1 MAKNKIM
8 TTIVNMAGNVDPSV
22 QKAFREVESR
32 LEGMNGKAIAVG
44 ASVAA
49 AGAAITVGAVHAGK
63 ALINMG
69 DAYNSTMGDLQAKTG
84 ATAAEMEGL
93 SDAVEGVYAD
103 RNLGEDMIQV
113 ADAIAIARQQTGLMG
128 QDLESITADA
138 IMLQDTFDY
147 DVNESVKA
155 ARALMQ
161 NFGIDGHTAM
171 NYIAEGTQKG
181 LDYSGELLDTI
192 SEYSVQFAKVG
203 MDADDMFNI
212 MQTGADNGA
221 WKLDTLANAV
231 KEFSVAS
238 IDGSE
243 TTKEAFEA
251 LGYDADE
258 VMSIFAKGGEDANIA
273 FNTILNDLISMDDE
287 VARDAIGV
295 SLFKTTWEDLGVEA
309 LASLTDVTDATYLAG
324 DALGEINTVK
334 YDTIGQAIQGVQR
347 QLEVQLAPAGS
358 AAAQRLAEMSPQIT
372 ESLKTVSPY
381 IEDLAVKFSDVL
393 VDGIDLAIAALI
405 WCSQNTDTLKAAAVG
420 LGIVFATFSAA
431 KMITSIHNAVAAFS
445 LLRAAHLK
453 EKAETIYLQALYAK
467 DAVVK
472 GASTAATVAQTAAT
486 GAWNVVAGIGT
497 AVTSAFGAAMAF
509 LTSPIGLVI
518 LAIGALIG
526 IGVLLY
532 KNWDTVKM
540 YAVQLGT
547 FLSGVW
553 NSISTAVGN
562 FINGIKE
569 KFLSGFSAL
578 VGIVKAPING
588 VISLING
595 AINGINGISVD
606 IPDWV
611 PGFGGKHFGLMLP
624 TMPLLA
630 KGGFTNG
637 ASIAGE
643 AGTEAVISFDPSVRS
658 QNLSYWAKAGQ
669 MLGALP
675 EGVSVL
681 ESGGDSNSNSVSIGQ
696 IVFSPK
702 IEITGNADKES
713 IIAAIRAEYP
723 EFIDLLERWFMERG
737 YFAYES

>member
-49 AGAAITVGAVHAGK
+49 AGAGITVGAVHAGK

-103 RNLGEDMIQV
+103 RNLGTDMQDV
-113 ADAIAIARQQTGLMG
+113 ADAVALAKQTTGLWG
-128 QDLESITADA
+128 EDLESVSADA
-138 IMLQDTFDY
+138 LMLRDTFDY
-147 DVNESVKA
+147 DLNESLRASK
-155 ARALMQ
+155 ALMT
-161 NFGIDGHTAM
+161 NFGLDSHTAM
-171 NYIAEGTQKG
+171 NYIAEGAQKG

-212 MQTGADNGA
+212 MQAGAENGA
-221 WKLDTLANAV
+221 WNLDKVGDAI
-231 KEFSVAS
+231 KEFSIRS
-238 IDGSE
+238 IDGSK
-243 TTKEAFEA
+243 TTQEAFAA

-258 VMSIFAKGGEDANIA
+258 VMGIFAKGGEDANIA
-273 FNTILNDLISMDDE
+273 FNTILQDLISMDDE
-287 VARDAIGV
+287 VARDAVGV
-295 SLFKTTWEDLGVEA
+295 QLFGTMWEDLGVDAMAA
-309 LASLTDVTDATYLAG
+309 LSEVTDGTYLAG
-324 DALGEINTVK
+324 DALNEINAVK
-334 YDTIGQAIQGVQR
+334 YDTVGQALQGISR

-532 KNWDTVKM
+532 KNWDMVKM

-681 ESGGDSNSNSVSIGQ
+681 ESGGDSNSVSIGQ

-702 IEITGNADKES
+702 IEITGNSDKES

>member
-49 AGAAITVGAVHAGK
+49 AGAGITVGAVHAGK

-103 RNLGEDMIQV
+103 RNLGTDMQDV
-113 ADAIAIARQQTGLMG
+113 ADAVALAKQTTGLWG
-128 QDLESITADA
+128 EDLESVSADA
-138 IMLQDTFDY
+138 LMLRDTFDY
-147 DVNESVKA
+147 DLNESLRASK
-155 ARALMQ
+155 ALMT
-161 NFGIDGHTAM
+161 NFGLDSHTAM
-171 NYIAEGTQKG
+171 NYIAEGAQKG

-212 MQTGADNGA
+212 MQAGAENGA
-221 WKLDTLANAV
+221 WNLDKVGDAI
-231 KEFSVAS
+231 KEFSIRS
-238 IDGSE
+238 IDGSK
-243 TTKEAFEA
+243 TTQEAFAA

-258 VMSIFAKGGEDANIA
+258 VMGIFAKGGEDANIA
-273 FNTILNDLISMDDE
+273 FNTILQDLISMDDE
-287 VARDAIGV
+287 VARDAVGV
-295 SLFKTTWEDLGVEA
+295 QLFGTMWEDLGVDAMAA
-309 LASLTDVTDATYLAG
+309 LSEVTDGTYLAG
-324 DALGEINTVK
+324 DALNEINAVK
-334 YDTIGQAIQGVQR
+334 YDTVGQALQGISR

-405 WCSQNTDTLKAAAVG
+405 WCSQITDTLKAAAVG

-681 ESGGDSNSNSVSIGQ
+681 ESGGDSNSVSIGQ

>member
-49 AGAAITVGAVHAGK
+49 AGAGITVGAVHAGK

-171 NYIAEGTQKG
+171 NYIAECTQKG

-287 VARDAIGV
+287 VSRDAIGV

-347 QLEVQLAPAGS
+347 QLEVQLASAGS

-405 WCSQNTDTLKAAAVG
+405 WCSQNTDTLKAATVG

-681 ESGGDSNSNSVSIGQ
+681 ESGGDSNSVSIGQ

>member
-49 AGAAITVGAVHAGK
+49 AGAGITVGAVHAGK

-103 RNLGEDMIQV
+103 RNLGTDMQDV
-113 ADAIAIARQQTGLMG
+113 ADAVALAKQTTGLWG
-128 QDLESITADA
+128 EDLESVSADA
-138 IMLQDTFDY
+138 LMLRDTFDY
-147 DVNESVKA
+147 DLNESLRASK
-155 ARALMQ
+155 ALMT
-161 NFGIDGHTAM
+161 NFGLDSHTAM
-171 NYIAEGTQKG
+171 NYIAEGAQKG

-212 MQTGADNGA
+212 MQAGAENGA
-221 WKLDTLANAV
+221 WNLDKVGDAI
-231 KEFSVAS
+231 KEFSIRS
-238 IDGSE
+238 IDGSK
-243 TTKEAFEA
+243 TTQEAFAA

-258 VMSIFAKGGEDANIA
+258 VMGIFAKGGEDANIA
-273 FNTILNDLISMDDE
+273 FNTILQDLISMDDA
-287 VARDAIGV
+287 VARDAVGV
-295 SLFKTTWEDLGVEA
+295 QLFGTMWEDLGVDAMAA
-309 LASLTDVTDATYLAG
+309 LSEVTDGTYLAG
-324 DALGEINTVK
+324 DALNEINAVK
-334 YDTIGQAIQGVQR
+334 YDTVGQALQGISR

-553 NSISTAVGN
+553 NSISTAVSN

-637 ASIAGE
+637 VSIAGE

-681 ESGGDSNSNSVSIGQ
+681 ESGGDSNSVSIGQ

>member
-171 NYIAEGTQKG
+171 NYIAESTQKG

-532 KNWDTVKM
+532 KNWDMVKM

-681 ESGGDSNSNSVSIGQ
+681 ESGGDSNSVSIGQ

>member
-49 AGAAITVGAVHAGK
+49 AGAGITVGAVHAGK

-103 RNLGEDMIQV
+103 QNLGKDMIQV

-569 KFLSGFSAL
+569 KFLSGFNAL

-681 ESGGDSNSNSVSIGQ
+681 ESGGDSNSVSIGQ

>member
-49 AGAAITVGAVHAGK
+49 VGAGITVGAVHAGK

-103 RNLGEDMIQV
+103 RNLGTDMQDV
-113 ADAIAIARQQTGLMG
+113 ADAVALAKQTTGLWG
-128 QDLESITADA
+128 EDLESVSADA
-138 IMLQDTFDY
+138 LMLRDTFDY
-147 DVNESVKA
+147 DLNESLRASK
-155 ARALMQ
+155 ALMT
-161 NFGIDGHTAM
+161 NFGLDSHTAM
-171 NYIAEGTQKG
+171 NYIAEGAQKG

-203 MDADDMFNI
+203 LDADDMFNI
-212 MQTGADNGA
+212 MQAGAENGA
-221 WKLDTLANAV
+221 WNLDKVGDAI
-231 KEFSVAS
+231 KEFSIRS
-238 IDGSE
+238 IDGSK
-243 TTKEAFEA
+243 TTQEAFAA

-258 VMSIFAKGGEDANIA
+258 VMGIFAKGGEDANIA
-273 FNTILNDLISMDDE
+273 FNTILQDLISMDDK
-287 VARDAIGV
+287 VARDAVGV
-295 SLFKTTWEDLGVEA
+295 QLFGTMWEDLGVDAMAA
-309 LASLTDVTDATYLAG
+309 LSEVTDGTYLAG
-324 DALGEINTVK
+324 DALNEINAVK
-334 YDTIGQAIQGVQR
+334 YDTVGQALQGISR

-595 AINGINGISVD
+595 AINGINGISLD

-681 ESGGDSNSNSVSIGQ
+681 ESGGDSNSVSIGQ

>member
-171 NYIAEGTQKG
+171 NYIAESTQKG

-547 FLSGVW
+547 FLSGVC

-681 ESGGDSNSNSVSIGQ
+681 ESGGDSNSVSIGQ

>member
-49 AGAAITVGAVHAGK
+49 AGAGITVGAVHAGK

-93 SDAVEGVYAD
+93 SDAVKGVYAD

-171 NYIAEGTQKG
+171 NYIVEGTQKG

-324 DALGEINTVK
+324 DALGEINAVK

-347 QLEVQLAPAGS
+347 QLEAQLAPAGS

-372 ESLKTVSPY
+372 ESLKIVSPY

-569 KFLSGFSAL
+569 KFLTGFSAL

-681 ESGGDSNSNSVSIGQ
+681 ESGGDSNSVSIGQ

>member
-49 AGAAITVGAVHAGK
+49 AGAGITVGAVHAGK

-84 ATAAEMEGL
+84 ATAVEMEGL

-103 RNLGEDMIQV
+103 RNLGTDMQDV
-113 ADAIAIARQQTGLMG
+113 ADAVALAKQTTGLWG
-128 QDLESITADA
+128 EDLESVSADA
-138 IMLQDTFDY
+138 LMLRDTFDY
-147 DVNESVKA
+147 DLNESLRASK
-155 ARALMQ
+155 ALMT
-161 NFGIDGHTAM
+161 NFGLDSHTAM
-171 NYIAEGTQKG
+171 NYIAEGAQKG

-212 MQTGADNGA
+212 MQAGAENGA
-221 WKLDTLANAV
+221 WNLDKVGDAI
-231 KEFSVAS
+231 KEFSIRS
-238 IDGSE
+238 IDGSK
-243 TTKEAFEA
+243 TTQEAFAA

-258 VMSIFAKGGEDANIA
+258 VMGIFAKGGEDANIA
-273 FNTILNDLISMDDE
+273 FRTILKDLVSMDDA
-287 VARDAIGV
+287 VARDAVGV
-295 SLFKTTWEDLGVEA
+295 QLFGTMWEDLGVDAMAA
-309 LASLTDVTDATYLAG
+309 LSEVTDGTYLAG
-324 DALGEINTVK
+324 DALNEINAVK
-334 YDTIGQAIQGVQR
+334 YDTVGQALQGISR

-445 LLRAAHLK
+445 LLWAAHLK
-453 EKAETIYLQALYAK
+453 EKAETFYLQALYAK

-637 ASIAGE
+637 VSIAGE
-643 AGTEAVISFDPSVRS
+643 AGTEAVISFDSSVRS

-681 ESGGDSNSNSVSIGQ
+681 ESGGDNNSVSIGQ

>member
-49 AGAAITVGAVHAGK
+49 AGAGITVGAVHAGK

-103 RNLGEDMIQV
+103 RNLGTDMQDV
-113 ADAIAIARQQTGLMG
+113 ADAVALAKQTTGLWG
-128 QDLESITADA
+128 EDLESVSADA
-138 IMLQDTFDY
+138 LMLRDTFDY
-147 DVNESVKA
+147 DLNESLRASK
-155 ARALMQ
+155 ALMT
-161 NFGIDGHTAM
+161 NFGLDSHTAM
-171 NYIAEGTQKG
+171 NYIAEGAQKG

-212 MQTGADNGA
+212 MQAGAENGA
-221 WKLDTLANAV
+221 WNLDKVGDAI
-231 KEFSVAS
+231 KEFSIRS
-238 IDGSE
+238 IDGSK
-243 TTKEAFEA
+243 TTQEAFAA

-258 VMSIFAKGGEDANIA
+258 VMGIFAKGGEDANIA
-273 FNTILNDLISMDDE
+273 FRTILKDLVSMDDA
-287 VARDAIGV
+287 VARDAVGV
-295 SLFKTTWEDLGVEA
+295 QLFGTMWEDLGVDAMAA
-309 LASLTDVTDATYLAG
+309 LSEVTDGTYLAG
-324 DALGEINTVK
+324 DALNEINAVK
-334 YDTIGQAIQGVQR
+334 YDTVGQALQGISR

-405 WCSQNTDTLKAAAVG
+405 WCSHNTDTLKAAAVG

-553 NSISTAVGN
+553 NSISTAVSN

-637 ASIAGE
+637 VSIAGE

-681 ESGGDSNSNSVSIGQ
+681 ESGGDSNSVSIGQ

>member
-49 AGAAITVGAVHAGK
+49 AGAGITVGAVHAGK

-358 AAAQRLAEMSPQIT
+358 AAAQRLAEMSPKIT

-578 VGIVKAPING
+578 VGIIKAPING

-681 ESGGDSNSNSVSIGQ
+681 ESGGDSNSVSIGQ

>member
-49 AGAAITVGAVHAGK
+49 AGAGITVGAVHAGK

-93 SDAVEGVYAD
+93 SDVVEDVYAD
-103 RNLGEDMIQV
+103 RNLGEDMQEV
-113 ADAIAIARQQTGLMG
+113 ADAVSLAKQITGLWG
-128 QDLESITADA
+128 EDLESVSADA
-138 IMLQDTFDY
+138 LMLRDTFDY
-147 DVNESVKA
+147 DLNESLRASK
-155 ARALMQ
+155 ALMT
-161 NFGIDGHTAM
+161 NFGLDSHTAM
-171 NYIAEGTQKG
+171 NYIAEGAQKG

-212 MQTGADNGA
+212 MQAGAENGA
-221 WKLDTLANAV
+221 WNLDKVGDAI
-231 KEFSVAS
+231 KEFSIRS
-238 IDGSE
+238 IDGSK
-243 TTKEAFEA
+243 TTQEAFAA

-258 VMSIFAKGGEDANIA
+258 VMGIFAKGGEDANIA
-273 FNTILNDLISMDDE
+273 FNTILQDLISMDDE
-287 VARDAIGV
+287 VARDAVGV
-295 SLFKTTWEDLGVEA
+295 QLFGTMWEDLGVDAMAA
-309 LASLTDVTDATYLAG
+309 LSEVTDGTYLAG
-324 DALGEINTVK
+324 DALNEINAVK
-334 YDTIGQAIQGVQR
+334 YDTVGQALQGISR

-381 IEDLAVKFSDVL
+381 IEDLAVKFSDIL

-681 ESGGDSNSNSVSIGQ
+681 ESGGDSNSVSIGQ

>member
-171 NYIAEGTQKG
+171 NYIAESTQKG

-588 VISLING
+588 IISLING

-681 ESGGDSNSNSVSIGQ
+681 ESGGDSNSVSIGQ

>member
-49 AGAAITVGAVHAGK
+49 VGAGITVGAVHAGK

-103 RNLGEDMIQV
+103 RNLGTDMQDV
-113 ADAIAIARQQTGLMG
+113 ADAVALAKQTTGLWG
-128 QDLESITADA
+128 EDLESVSADA
-138 IMLQDTFDY
+138 LMLRDTFDY
-147 DVNESVKA
+147 DLNESLRASK
-155 ARALMQ
+155 ALMT
-161 NFGIDGHTAM
+161 NFGLDSHTAM
-171 NYIAEGTQKG
+171 NYIAEGAQKG

-212 MQTGADNGA
+212 MQAGAENGA
-221 WKLDTLANAV
+221 WNLDKVGDAI
-231 KEFSVAS
+231 KEFSIRS
-238 IDGSE
+238 IDGSK
-243 TTKEAFEA
+243 TTQEAFAA
-251 LGYDADE
+251 LGYDANE
-258 VMSIFAKGGEDANIA
+258 VMGIFAKGGEDANIA
-273 FNTILNDLISMDDE
+273 FNTILQDLISMDDE
-287 VARDAIGV
+287 VARDAVGV
-295 SLFKTTWEDLGVEA
+295 QLFGTMWEDLGVDAMAA
-309 LASLTDVTDATYLAG
+309 LSEVTDGTYLAG
-324 DALGEINTVK
+324 DALSEINAVK
-334 YDTIGQAIQGVQR
+334 YDTVGQALQGISR

-381 IEDLAVKFSDVL
+381 IEDLAVKFSDIL

-553 NSISTAVGN
+553 NRISTAVGN

-681 ESGGDSNSNSVSIGQ
+681 ESGGDSNSVSIGQ

-702 IEITGNADKES
+702 IEINGNADKES

>member
-171 NYIAEGTQKG
+171 NYIAESTQKG

-518 LAIGALIG
+518 VAIGALIG

-681 ESGGDSNSNSVSIGQ
+681 ESGGDSNSVSIGQ

>member
-103 RNLGEDMIQV
+103 RNLGTDMQDV
-113 ADAIAIARQQTGLMG
+113 ADAVALAKQTTGLWG
-128 QDLESITADA
+128 EDLESVSADA
-138 IMLQDTFDY
+138 LMLRDTFDY
-147 DVNESVKA
+147 DLNESLRASK
-155 ARALMQ
+155 ALMT
-161 NFGIDGHTAM
+161 NFGLDSHTAM
-171 NYIAEGTQKG
+171 NYIAEGAQKG

-212 MQTGADNGA
+212 MQAGAENGA
-221 WKLDTLANAV
+221 WNLDKVGDAI
-231 KEFSVAS
+231 KEFSIRS
-238 IDGSE
+238 IDGSK
-243 TTKEAFEA
+243 TTQEAFAA

-258 VMSIFAKGGEDANIA
+258 VMGIFAKGGEDANIA
-273 FNTILNDLISMDDE
+273 FRTILKDLVSMDDA
-287 VARDAIGV
+287 VARDAVGV
-295 SLFKTTWEDLGVEA
+295 QLFVTMWEDLGVDAMAA
-309 LASLTDVTDATYLAG
+309 LSEVTDGTYLAG
-324 DALGEINTVK
+324 DALNEINAVK
-334 YDTIGQAIQGVQR
+334 YDTVGQALQGISR

-553 NSISTAVGN
+553 NSISTAVSN

-637 ASIAGE
+637 VSIAGE

-681 ESGGDSNSNSVSIGQ
+681 ESGGDSNSVSIGQ

>member
-49 AGAAITVGAVHAGK
+49 AGAGITVGAVHAGK

-93 SDAVEGVYAD
+93 SDAVEDVYAD
-103 RNLGEDMIQV
+103 RNLGEDMQEV
-113 ADAIAIARQQTGLMG
+113 ADAVSLAKQTTGLWG
-128 QDLESITADA
+128 EELENVTADA
-138 IMLQDTFDY
+138 IILRDTFDY
-147 DVNESVKA
+147 DLNETLRASK
-155 ARALMQ
+155 ALME
-161 NFGIDGHTAM
+161 NFGISGKESM
-171 NYIAEGTQKG
+171 NYIAEGAQRG
-181 LDYSGELLDTI
+181 LDFSGELLDTI

-203 MDADDMFNI
+203 LDVDDMFNI
-212 MQTGADNGA
+212 MEAGAENGA
-221 WKLDTLANAV
+221 WNLDKVGDAI
-231 KEFSVAS
+231 KEFSIRS
-238 IDGSE
+238 IDGSK
-243 TTKEAFEA
+243 TTQEAFAA

-258 VMSIFAKGGEDANIA
+258 VMEIFAKGGEDANIA
-273 FNTILNDLISMDDE
+273 FRTILKDLVSMDDA
-287 VARDAIGV
+287 VARDAVGV
-295 SLFKTTWEDLGVEA
+295 QLFGTQWEDLGVDVIKALSEA
-309 LASLTDVTDATYLAG
+309 ENHAFLTG
-324 DALGEINTVK
+324 DALQEIDAVK
-334 YDTIGQAIQGVQR
+334 YNSIGLAIQGIGR
-347 QLEVQLAPAGS
+347 QLEVDLAPAGKK
-358 AAAQRLAEMSPQIT
+358 AANRLMELSPQIRQT
-372 ESLKTVSPY
+372 MQQASPY

-681 ESGGDSNSNSVSIGQ
+681 ESGGDSNSVSIGQ

>member
-49 AGAAITVGAVHAGK
+49 AGAGITVGAVHAGK

-431 KMITSIHNAVAAFS
+431 KMITSIHNAIAAFS

-681 ESGGDSNSNSVSIGQ
+681 ESGGDSNSVSIGQ

>member
-171 NYIAEGTQKG
+171 NYIAESTQKG

-431 KMITSIHNAVAAFS
+431 KMITSIHNAAAAFS

-681 ESGGDSNSNSVSIGQ
+681 ESGGDSNSVSIGQ

>member
-49 AGAAITVGAVHAGK
+49 AGAGITVGAVHAGK

-171 NYIAEGTQKG
+171 NYIAESTQKG

-203 MDADDMFNI
+203 MNADDMFNI

-324 DALGEINTVK
+324 DALGEINAVK
-334 YDTIGQAIQGVQR
+334 YDIIGQAIQGVQR

-372 ESLKTVSPY
+372 ESLKIVSPY

-681 ESGGDSNSNSVSIGQ
+681 ESGGDSNSVSIGQ

>member
-49 AGAAITVGAVHAGK
+49 AGAGITVGAVHAGK

-128 QDLESITADA
+128 QDLESVTADA

-569 KFLSGFSAL
+569 KFLSGFNAL

-681 ESGGDSNSNSVSIGQ
+681 ESGGDSNSVSIGQ

>member
-49 AGAAITVGAVHAGK
+49 AGAGITVGAVHAGK

-103 RNLGEDMIQV
+103 RNLGTDMQDV
-113 ADAIAIARQQTGLMG
+113 ADAVALAKQTTGLWG
-128 QDLESITADA
+128 EDLESVSADA
-138 IMLQDTFDY
+138 LMLRDTFDY
-147 DVNESVKA
+147 DLNESLRASK
-155 ARALMQ
+155 ALMT
-161 NFGIDGHTAM
+161 NFGLDSHTAM
-171 NYIAEGTQKG
+171 NYIAEGAQKG

-212 MQTGADNGA
+212 MQAGAENGA
-221 WKLDTLANAV
+221 WNLDKVGDAI
-231 KEFSVAS
+231 KEFSIRS
-238 IDGSE
+238 IDGSK
-243 TTKEAFEA
+243 TTQEAFAA

-258 VMSIFAKGGEDANIA
+258 VMGIFAKGGEDANIA
-273 FNTILNDLISMDDE
+273 FNTILQDLISMDDE
-287 VARDAIGV
+287 VARDAVGV
-295 SLFKTTWEDLGVEA
+295 QLFGTMWEDLGVDAMAA
-309 LASLTDVTDATYLAG
+309 LSEVTDGTYLAG
-324 DALGEINTVK
+324 DALNEINAVK
-334 YDTIGQAIQGVQR
+334 YDTVGQALQGISR

-381 IEDLAVKFSDVL
+381 IEDLVVKFSDVL

-681 ESGGDSNSNSVSIGQ
+681 ESGGDSNSVSIGQ

>member
-49 AGAAITVGAVHAGK
+49 AGAGITVGAVHAGK

-103 RNLGEDMIQV
+103 RNLGEDMIQL

-212 MQTGADNGA
+212 MQSGADNGA

-358 AAAQRLAEMSPQIT
+358 AAAQRLAEMSLQIT

-405 WCSQNTDTLKAAAVG
+405 WCSQNTDTLKVAAVG

-453 EKAETIYLQALYAK
+453 EKAEIIYLQALYAK

-486 GAWNVVAGIGT
+486 GVWNVVAGIGT

-553 NSISTAVGN
+553 NGISTAVGN

-578 VGIVKAPING
+578 VGIIKAPING

-681 ESGGDSNSNSVSIGQ
+681 DSGGDSNSVSIGQ

>member
-49 AGAAITVGAVHAGK
+49 AGAGITVGAVHAGK

-171 NYIAEGTQKG
+171 NYIAESTQKG

-393 VDGIDLAIAALI
+393 VDGIDLTIAALI

-578 VGIVKAPING
+578 VGIIKAPING

-681 ESGGDSNSNSVSIGQ
+681 ESGGDSNSVSIGQ

>member
-171 NYIAEGTQKG
+171 NYIAESTQKG

-658 QNLSYWAKAGQ
+658 QNLSCWAKAGQ

-681 ESGGDSNSNSVSIGQ
+681 ESGGDSNSVSIGQ

>member
-49 AGAAITVGAVHAGK
+49 AGAGITVGAVHAGK

-93 SDAVEGVYAD
+93 SDAVEGIYAD

-681 ESGGDSNSNSVSIGQ
+681 ESGGDSNSVSIGQ

>member
-49 AGAAITVGAVHAGK
+49 AGVGITVGAVHAGK

-171 NYIAEGTQKG
+171 NYIAESTQKG

-532 KNWDTVKM
+532 KNWDTDKM

-562 FINGIKE
+562 FIKGIKE

-681 ESGGDSNSNSVSIGQ
+681 ESGGDSNSVSIGQ

>member
-49 AGAAITVGAVHAGK
+49 AGAGITVGAVHAGK

-103 RNLGEDMIQV
+103 RNLGTDMQDV
-113 ADAIAIARQQTGLMG
+113 ADAVALAKQTTGLWG
-128 QDLESITADA
+128 EDLESVSADA
-138 IMLQDTFDY
+138 LMLRDTFDY
-147 DVNESVKA
+147 DLNESLRASK
-155 ARALMQ
+155 ALMT
-161 NFGIDGHTAM
+161 NFGLDSHTAM
-171 NYIAEGTQKG
+171 NYIAEGAQKG

-212 MQTGADNGA
+212 MQAGAENGA
-221 WKLDTLANAV
+221 WNLDKVGDAI
-231 KEFSVAS
+231 KEFSIRS
-238 IDGSE
+238 IDGSK
-243 TTKEAFEA
+243 TTQEAFAA

-258 VMSIFAKGGEDANIA
+258 VMGIFAKGGEDANIA
-273 FNTILNDLISMDDE
+273 FNTILQDLISMDDE
-287 VARDAIGV
+287 VARDAVGV
-295 SLFKTTWEDLGVEA
+295 QLFGTMWEDLGVDAMAA
-309 LASLTDVTDATYLAG
+309 LSEVTDGAYLAG
-324 DALGEINTVK
+324 DALNEINAVK
-334 YDTIGQAIQGVQR
+334 YDTVGQALQGISR

-681 ESGGDSNSNSVSIGQ
+681 ESGGDSNSVSIGQ

>member
-171 NYIAEGTQKG
+171 NYIAESTQKG

-258 VMSIFAKGGEDANIA
+258 VMSIFAKGGEDANVA

-611 PGFGGKHFGLMLP
+611 PGFGVAHNAIIGKRRLHQRR
-624 TMPLLA
+624 
-630 KGGFTNG
+630 
-637 ASIAGE
+637 IHC
-643 AGTEAVISFDPSVRS
+643 R
-658 QNLSYWAKAGQ
+658 
-669 MLGALP
+669 
-675 EGVSVL
+675 
-681 ESGGDSNSNSVSIGQ
+681 
-696 IVFSPK
+696 
-702 IEITGNADKES
+702 
-713 IIAAIRAEYP
+713 
-723 EFIDLLERWFMERG
+723 
-737 YFAYES
+737 

>member
-49 AGAAITVGAVHAGK
+49 AGAGITVGAVHAGK

-103 RNLGEDMIQV
+103 RNLGTDMQDV
-113 ADAIAIARQQTGLMG
+113 ADAVALAKQTTGLWG
-128 QDLESITADA
+128 EDLESVSADA
-138 IMLQDTFDY
+138 LMLRDTFDY
-147 DVNESVKA
+147 DLNESLRASK
-155 ARALMQ
+155 ALMT
-161 NFGIDGHTAM
+161 NFGLDSHTAM
-171 NYIAEGTQKG
+171 NYIAEGAQKG

-212 MQTGADNGA
+212 MQAGAENGA
-221 WKLDTLANAV
+221 WNLDKVGDAI
-231 KEFSVAS
+231 KEFSIRS
-238 IDGSE
+238 IDGSK
-243 TTKEAFEA
+243 TTQEAFAA
-251 LGYDADE
+251 LGYDANE
-258 VMSIFAKGGEDANIA
+258 VMGIFAKGGEDANIA
-273 FNTILNDLISMDDE
+273 FNTILQDLISMDDE
-287 VARDAIGV
+287 VARDAVGV
-295 SLFKTTWEDLGVEA
+295 QLFGTMWEDLGVDAMAA
-309 LASLTDVTDATYLAG
+309 LSEVTDGTYLAG
-324 DALGEINTVK
+324 DALNEINAVK
-334 YDTIGQAIQGVQR
+334 YDTVGQALQGISR

-358 AAAQRLAEMSPQIT
+358 AAAQRLEEMSPQIT

-453 EKAETIYLQALYAK
+453 EKAETIYMQALYAK

-681 ESGGDSNSNSVSIGQ
+681 ESGGDSNSVSIGQ

-723 EFIDLLERWFMERG
+723 EFIDLLEQWFMERG

>member
-49 AGAAITVGAVHAGK
+49 AGAGITVGAVHAGK

-93 SDAVEGVYAD
+93 SDVVEGVYAD
-103 RNLGEDMIQV
+103 RNLGTDMQDV
-113 ADAIAIARQQTGLMG
+113 ADAVALAKQTTGLWG
-128 QDLESITADA
+128 EDLESVSADA
-138 IMLQDTFDY
+138 LMLRDTFDY
-147 DVNESVKA
+147 DLNESLRASK
-155 ARALMQ
+155 ALMT
-161 NFGIDGHTAM
+161 NFGLDSHTAM
-171 NYIAEGTQKG
+171 NYIAEGAQKG

-212 MQTGADNGA
+212 MQAGAENGA
-221 WKLDTLANAV
+221 WNLDKVGDAI
-231 KEFSVAS
+231 KEFSIRS
-238 IDGSE
+238 IDGSK
-243 TTKEAFEA
+243 TTQEAFAA

-258 VMSIFAKGGEDANIA
+258 VMGIFAKGGEDANIA
-273 FNTILNDLISMDDE
+273 FNTILQDLISMDDE
-287 VARDAIGV
+287 VARDAVGV
-295 SLFKTTWEDLGVEA
+295 QLFGTMWEDLGVDAMAA
-309 LASLTDVTDATYLAG
+309 LSEVTDGTYLAG
-324 DALGEINTVK
+324 DALNEINAVK
-334 YDTIGQAIQGVQR
+334 YDTVGQALQGISR

-681 ESGGDSNSNSVSIGQ
+681 ESGGDSNSVSIGQ

-737 YFAYES
+737 YFDYES

>member
-49 AGAAITVGAVHAGK
+49 AGAGITVGAVHAGK

-203 MDADDMFNI
+203 MNADDMFNI

-309 LASLTDVTDATYLAG
+309 LASLTDVTDATYLVG

-334 YDTIGQAIQGVQR
+334 YDTISQAIQGVQR

-540 YAVQLGT
+540 YAVQLGM

-578 VGIVKAPING
+578 VGIIKAPING

-681 ESGGDSNSNSVSIGQ
+681 ESGGDSNSVSIGQ

-723 EFIDLLERWFMERG
+723 EFIDLLEQWFMERG

>member
-1 MAKNKIM
+1 MAKNKIL
-8 TTIVNMAGNVDPSV
+8 TTVVNMAGNVDPSV
-22 QKAFREVESR
+22 QKALGEVEKR
-32 LEGMNGKAIAVG
+32 MEGVNKKAAVVA

-49 AGAAITVGAVHAGK
+49 IGAGIAVGSVKAGK
-63 ALINMG
+63 ALITMG
-69 DAYNSTMGDLQAKTG
+69 DTYNATMGDLQAKTG
-84 ATAAEMEGL
+84 ATAAEMAEL
-93 SDAVEGVYAD
+93 SDVIAGVYTE
-103 RNLGEDMIQV
+103 RNLGEDMQAV
-113 ADAIAIARQQTGLMG
+113 ADAVATARQQTGLMG
-128 QDLESITADA
+128 EDLETITADA
-138 IMLQDTFDY
+138 IMLQDVFDY
-147 DVNESVKA
+147 DVNESLRA
-155 ARALMQ
+155 SRALMQ
-161 NFGIDGHTAM
+161 NFGIDGHEAM
-171 NYIAEGTQKG
+171 NYIAEGAQNG
-181 LDYSGELLDTI
+181 LDFSGELLDSI

-243 TTKEAFEA
+243 TTKEAFAA

-393 VDGIDLAIAALI
+393 VDAIDLAIAALI

-467 DAVVK
+467 DAVAK
-472 GASTAATVAQTAAT
+472 GASTAATVAQTVAT

-497 AVTSAFGAAMAF
+497 AVTTAFGAAMAF

-518 LAIGALIG
+518 IAIGALIG

-532 KNWDTVKM
+532 NNWDTVKM
-540 YAVQLGT
+540 YAAQLGE

-553 NSISTAVGN
+553 NSISMAVSN

-578 VGIVKAPING
+578 VGIIKAPING

-681 ESGGDSNSNSVSIGQ
+681 ESGGDSNSVSIGQ

-737 YFAYES
+737 YFDYES

>member
-49 AGAAITVGAVHAGK
+49 AGAGITVGAVHAGK

-103 RNLGEDMIQV
+103 RNLGTDMQDV
-113 ADAIAIARQQTGLMG
+113 ADAVALAKQTTGLWG
-128 QDLESITADA
+128 EDLESVSADA
-138 IMLQDTFDY
+138 LMLRDTFDY
-147 DVNESVKA
+147 DLNESLRASK
-155 ARALMQ
+155 ALMT
-161 NFGIDGHTAM
+161 NFGLDSHTAM
-171 NYIAEGTQKG
+171 NYIAEGAQKG

-212 MQTGADNGA
+212 MQAGAENGA
-221 WKLDTLANAV
+221 WNLDKVGDAI
-231 KEFSVAS
+231 KEFSIRS
-238 IDGSE
+238 IDGSK
-243 TTKEAFEA
+243 TTQEAFAA

-258 VMSIFAKGGEDANIA
+258 VMGIFAKGGEDANIA
-273 FNTILNDLISMDDE
+273 FNTILQDLISMDDE
-287 VARDAIGV
+287 VARDAVGV
-295 SLFKTTWEDLGVEA
+295 QLFGTMWEDLGVDAMAA
-309 LASLTDVTDATYLAG
+309 LSEVTDGTYLAG
-324 DALGEINTVK
+324 DALNEINAVK
-334 YDTIGQAIQGVQR
+334 YDTVGQALQGISR

-681 ESGGDSNSNSVSIGQ
+681 ESGGDSNSVSIGQ

-702 IEITGNADKES
+702 IEIIGNADKES

>member
-49 AGAAITVGAVHAGK
+49 AGAGITVGAVHAGK

-273 FNTILNDLISMDDE
+273 FNTILQDLISMDDE

-540 YAVQLGT
+540 YAVQLGM

-553 NSISTAVGN
+553 NSISTAVSN

-681 ESGGDSNSNSVSIGQ
+681 ESGGDSNSVSIGQ

>member
-49 AGAAITVGAVHAGK
+49 AGVGITVGAVHAGK

-103 RNLGEDMIQV
+103 RNLGTDMQDV
-113 ADAIAIARQQTGLMG
+113 ADAVALAKQTTGLWG
-128 QDLESITADA
+128 EDLESVSADA
-138 IMLQDTFDY
+138 LMLRDTFDY
-147 DVNESVKA
+147 DLNESLRASK
-155 ARALMQ
+155 ALMT
-161 NFGIDGHTAM
+161 NFGLDSHTAM
-171 NYIAEGTQKG
+171 NYIAEGAQKG

-212 MQTGADNGA
+212 MQAGAENGA
-221 WKLDTLANAV
+221 WNLDKVGDAI
-231 KEFSVAS
+231 KEFSIRS
-238 IDGSE
+238 IDGSK
-243 TTKEAFEA
+243 TTQEAFAA

-258 VMSIFAKGGEDANIA
+258 VMGIFAKGGEDANIA
-273 FNTILNDLISMDDE
+273 FNTILHDLISMDDE

-324 DALGEINTVK
+324 DALGEINAVK

-372 ESLKTVSPY
+372 ESLKIVSPY

-540 YAVQLGT
+540 CAVQLGT

-588 VISLING
+588 VISLINR

-637 ASIAGE
+637 VSIAGE

-681 ESGGDSNSNSVSIGQ
+681 ESGGDSNSISIGQ

>member
-49 AGAAITVGAVHAGK
+49 AGVGITVGAVHAGK

-192 SEYSVQFAKVG
+192 SEYSVQFAKIG

-324 DALGEINTVK
+324 DALGEINAVK
-334 YDTIGQAIQGVQR
+334 YDIIGQAIQGVQR

-372 ESLKTVSPY
+372 ESLETVSPY
-381 IEDLAVKFSDVL
+381 IEDLAVKFSDIL

-681 ESGGDSNSNSVSIGQ
+681 ESGGDSNSVSIGQ